1 MIRSAQKKDLE
12 AIDRLLY
19 QVLAIHEEIRPD
31 IFIAGT
37 KKYTDEELMS
47 IFENEQTPVFVYT
60 DDKDEVLGYCFCQ
73 MQQVKGIANM
83 HDRKTLYIDDLCVDG
98 AARGQHVGKQLYDY
112 VIQYARQQGCDNVTL
127 HVWQGNDGARA
138 FYEAMGFGIQKTLM
152 EKVL

>member
-1 MIRSAQKKDLE
+1 MIRRAQKKDLE

-73 MQQVKGIANM
+73 MQQIKGIANM

-112 VIQYARQQGCDNVTL
+112 VIQYARQQGCDSVTL

>member
-1 MIRSAQKKDLE
+1 MIRRAQKKDLE

-47 IFENEQTPVFVYT
+47 IFENKQTPVFVYT

-73 MQQVKGIANM
+73 MQQIKGIANM

>member
-1 MIRSAQKKDLE
+1 MIRRAQKKDLE

>member
-1 MIRSAQKKDLE
+1 MIRRAQKKDLE

-47 IFENEQTPVFVYT
+47 IFKNEQTPVFVYT

-138 FYEAMGFGIQKTLM
+138 FYEAMGFGIQKSLM

>member
-1 MIRSAQKKDLE
+1 MIRRAQKKDLE

-31 IFIAGT
+31 VFIAGS

>member
-1 MIRSAQKKDLE
+1 MIRRAQKKDLE

-19 QVLAIHEEIRPD
+19 QVLAIHEKIRPD
-31 IFIAGT
+31 VFIAGT

-73 MQQVKGIANM
+73 MQQIKGIANM

>member
-1 MIRSAQKKDLE
+1 MIRRAQKKDLE

-73 MQQVKGIANM
+73 MQQIKGIANM

-98 AARGQHVGKQLYDY
+98 AARGQHVGKQLYDH

>member
-1 MIRSAQKKDLE
+1 MIRRAQKKDLE

-73 MQQVKGIANM
+73 MQQIKGIANM

>member
-1 MIRSAQKKDLE
+1 MIRRAQKKDLE

-19 QVLAIHEEIRPD
+19 QVLAIHEKIRPD
-31 IFIAGT
+31 VFIAGT
-37 KKYTDEELMS
+37 KK
-47 IFENEQTPVFVYT
+47 YT

-73 MQQVKGIANM
+73 MQQIKGIANM

>member
-1 MIRSAQKKDLE
+1 MIRRAQKKDLE

-138 FYEAMGFGIQKTLM
+138 FYEAMGFGIQKSLM

>member
-1 MIRSAQKKDLE
+1 MIRRAQKKDLE

-73 MQQVKGIANM
+73 IQQIKGIANM